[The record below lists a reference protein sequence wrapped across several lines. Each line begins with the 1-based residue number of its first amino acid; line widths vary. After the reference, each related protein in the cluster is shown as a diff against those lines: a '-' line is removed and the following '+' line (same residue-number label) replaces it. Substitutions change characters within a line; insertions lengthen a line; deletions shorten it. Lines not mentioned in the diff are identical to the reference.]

1 MNVKPF
7 QVSALVESAKTTL
20 DLLNASV
27 LRAKVWMK
35 ITFVKMKMNVQ
46 LTIKAKTFVP
56 MVDVSTEILGTF
68 VFAIQDI
75 FPLKIRNPV

>member
-1 MNVKPF
+1 MSVKLF
-7 QVSALVESAKTTL
+7 QDFVLVESAKTTL

-27 LRAKVWMK
+27 LKAKVWMK

-46 LTIKAKTFVP
+46 LTIKATIFVP

-75 FPLKIRNPV
+75 SPLKIRNPV